1 MKSYRNKV
9 SQDLRN
15 KNAEIMRQNKSYVEC
30 NFIVHPNM
38 TEVDFL
44 SEVKSMFDRS
54 DKNKKG
60 FITLKEFKQ
69 FSLFILETF
78 HEIPFATEKC

>member
-1 MKSYRNKV
+1 MG
-9 SQDLRN
+9 
-15 KNAEIMRQNKSYVEC
+15 QNKSYVEC

-44 SEVKSMFDRS
+44 TEVKSMFDRS

-60 FITLKEFKQ
+60 FITLKEFK
-69 FSLFILETF
+69 
-78 HEIPFATEKC
+78 